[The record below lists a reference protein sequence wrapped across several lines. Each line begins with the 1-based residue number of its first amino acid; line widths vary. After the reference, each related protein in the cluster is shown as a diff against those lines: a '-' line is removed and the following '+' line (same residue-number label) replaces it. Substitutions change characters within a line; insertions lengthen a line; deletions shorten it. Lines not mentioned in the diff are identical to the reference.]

1 MTESE
6 ARQACTRLAAEHPDR
21 QTHRWVPREEAEG
34 SWSVVKVALPPKGP
48 LATETTA
55 DERPPTAD
63 DPRTA
68 AMQNLGPHVGP
79 AL

>member
-1 MTESE
+1 MTKDE
-6 ARQACTRLAAEHPDR
+6 AREACARLAAEHRDR
-21 QTHRWVPREEAEG
+21 KTHRWLPREEADG
-34 SWSVVKVALPPKGP
+34 SLSVVKVALPPKGP
-48 LATETTA
+48 LTPETTA
-55 DERPPTAD
+55 DERPPTGD